1 MALLQYKSPQAQ
13 ILYGAGN
20 QNIKPE
26 DIKAF
31 ISAPGRTDDEI
42 LSAAIGHGVSVDQ
55 INAAMGGDPGY
66 TKENMGSFLA
76 SKGISSETSETSVP
90 QTFTRPEP
98 VSYTPVSQPEPVSYT
113 PVSQPEPVKSTPLLL
128 DTKTDTVEGRIG
140 GLLQDPTHP
149 LNVQAQTFGNQMANK
164 RGLLNS
170 SIAVSAAQDAMYK
183 NLYPIAAHDASTS
196 YDAKRTN
203 SAQDLQANMFNADLG
218 SKVGMFNSDQGLKAG
233 MFSTDLGAKVGM
245 FNADQG
251 LRSNMFNNEIGRDYS
266 RMNLDYFTSTLDADT
281 RMNVA
286 NMQARSTETG
296 IMGELSRNYM
306 DMYARIAADNN
317 MSADAKKEVIS
328 NLQSMYTSS
337 VGMMDTFAAS
347 AKRLSEP
354 FGKVASNTAETTAT
368 SSQPADAS
376 VPTGTVTQRSDGAVA
391 SPGSDGK
398 IGSWGS
404 VIPKQDGKGY
414 KLTVLAG
421 VRPAL
426 FDSADYALS
435 AGEISDIKAFEATTG
450 VTIDKMD
457 VVPVSLINEVKRLN
471 PSNMD
476 AKMFVPVPIPGSRRA
491 DNLSF
496 YLYSAALPKYQPK

>member
-98 VSYTPVSQPEPVSYT
+98 VSYTPVSQPEPVK
-113 PVSQPEPVKSTPLLL
+113 PTPLLL
-128 DTKTDTVEGRIG
+128 DNKTDTVEGRIG
-140 GLLQDPTHP
+140 GLLQDPNHP

-183 NLYPIAAHDASTS
+183 NLLPIAGQDASTS
-196 YDAKRTN
+196 YDAKRIN
-203 SAQDLQANMFNADLG
+203 SAQDLQASMFNR
-218 SKVGMFNSDQGLKAG
+218 
-233 MFSTDLGAKVGM
+233 DLGAKVGM

-450 VTIDKMD
+450 VMIDKMD
-457 VVPVSLINEVKRLN
+457 VVPVSLIEEVKRLN
-471 PSNMD
+471 YSNMD
-476 AKMFVPVPIPGSRRA
+476 ANMFVPVPIPGSKRA